1 MMKKFLIFNL
11 PSWADNRSGDAA
23 TLATEANT
31 PASFR
36 HMELK
41 DLFGA
46 IIGAADE
53 ADRATVA
60 GQLRPLMKEKA
71 TVDMVVASITDGDL
85 VGLQAI
91 LMLLSG
97 DFTALTQAAIN
108 AVVAANTITAGAMFW
123 NEDDGEMPDPFTAE
137 WVTTTLTDAGYSW
150 NGTAWVR
157 S

>member
-1 MMKKFLIFNL
+1 MLIFRVYGANE
-11 PSWADNRSGDAA
+11 WRTMTGAQIADGMNQPAA
-23 TLATEANT
+23 IRT
-31 PASFR
+31 
-36 HMELK
+36 MELK

-46 IIGAADE
+46 IIGAADP
-53 ADRATVA
+53 ADRGTVA

-71 TVDMVVASITDGDL
+71 TVDMVVSSITNGDL
-85 VGLQAI
+85 VGLQSI
-91 LMLLSG
+91 LMLLAA
-97 DFTALTQAAIN
+97 DFTAPTQAAIN
-108 AVVAANTITAGAMFW
+108 AVVEANTITAGAMFW

>member
-1 MMKKFLIFNL
+1 MSASIYNL

-46 IIGAADE
+46 IIGAANP

-85 VGLQAI
+85 VGLQSI
-91 LMLLSG
+91 LMLLAA
-97 DFTALTQAAIN
+97 DFTAPTQAAIN
-108 AVVAANTITAGAMFW
+108 AVVAANTIKAGALNW

-137 WVTTTLTDAGYSW
+137 WVTATLTDAGYSW
-150 NGTAWVR
+150 NGTQWVR
-157 S
+157 A

>member
-1 MMKKFLIFNL
+1 MIQVITNL

-41 DLFGA
+41 DLFAA
-46 IIGAADE
+46 IIGAANP

-71 TVDMVVASITDGDL
+71 TVDMVVSSITNGDL
-85 VGLQAI
+85 VGLQSI
-91 LMLLSG
+91 LMLLAG
-97 DFTALTQAAIN
+97 DFTAPTKAAIN
-108 AVVAANTITAGAMFW
+108 AVVAANTITAGAMNW
-123 NEDDGEMPDPFTAE
+123 NDEDGECPDPFTAD
-137 WVTTTLTDAGYSW
+137 WVNATLIQAGYVW
-150 NGTAWVR
+150 NGSQWVR
-157 S
+157 A

>member
-1 MMKKFLIFNL
+1 MMIYNL
-11 PSWADNRSGDAA
+11 PSWADNRTGDAA

-31 PASFR
+31 PAAIR
-36 HMELK
+36 KMELK

-46 IIGAADE
+46 IIGAANP
-53 ADRATVA
+53 ADRGAVA

-91 LMLLSG
+91 LMLLAA
-97 DFTALTQAAIN
+97 DFTAPTQAAIN

-123 NEDDGEMPDPFTAE
+123 NDDDGEMPETFTAA
-137 WVTTTLTDAGYSW
+137 WVTETLEAGGYTW
-150 NGTAWVR
+150 TGTEWAR
-157 S
+157 A

>member
-1 MMKKFLIFNL
+1 MNQMITHL

-31 PASFR
+31 PAAIR
-36 HMELK
+36 TMELK
-41 DLFGA
+41 DLFAA

-60 GQLRPLMKEKA
+60 GELRPLMKEKA
-71 TVDMVVASITDGDL
+71 TVDMVVSSITNGDL

-91 LMLLSG
+91 LMLLAA
-97 DFTALTQAAIN
+97 DFTAPTQAAIN
-108 AVVAANTITAGAMFW
+108 AVVEANTITAGAMFW
-123 NEDDGEMPDPFTAE
+123 NEDDGEMPDPFTAQ

>member
-1 MMKKFLIFNL
+1 MSIQRVYGANEWRTMTGAEI
-11 PSWADNRSGDAA
+11 AGGM
-23 TLATEANT
+23 NT
-31 PASFR
+31 PAAIR
-36 HMELK
+36 TMELK
-41 DLFGA
+41 DLFAA
-46 IIGAADE
+46 IIGAAAE

-71 TVDMVVASITDGDL
+71 TVDMVVASITNGDL
-85 VGLQAI
+85 VGLQSI
-91 LMLLSG
+91 LMLLAG
-97 DFTALTQAAIN
+97 DFTAPTQAAIN

-137 WVTTTLTDAGYSW
+137 WVAATLTAAGYTW